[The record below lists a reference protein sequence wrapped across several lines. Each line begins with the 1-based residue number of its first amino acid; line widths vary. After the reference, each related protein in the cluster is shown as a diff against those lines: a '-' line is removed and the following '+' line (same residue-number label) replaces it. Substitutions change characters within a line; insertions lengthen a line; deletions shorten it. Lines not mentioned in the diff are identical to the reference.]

1 MSESDFD
8 MTLEEAKVAVA
19 KLVLRTG
26 IPGLKGHRRNL
37 FPPGLNRSIMQD
49 AKGGHWG
56 MQSFCWEQSWGVGC
70 DLRMGWKDGTKTYHG
85 KKRKVSLL
93 TCEVSWSST
102 GRNLRD
108 ARAAVVLYGQVTDLA
123 CLIESHMEGLLIES
137 ASAHY
142 DRQHKVDIKK
152 IKDGMT
158 PGDKITLKWVKGR
171 KLSDGGRAPGRY
183 DTDGIPYDLRPEI
196 INNVEAQTTC
206 ACNLKGGKIC
216 SAKAKVLVWST
227 RAVGFRVRCNR
238 HADKFGEYDG

>member
-70 DLRMGWKDGTKTYHG
+70 DLRMGWKDGEKTYQG

-108 ARAAVVLYGQVTDLA
+108 ARASIVLYGQVTDLA
-123 CLIESHMEGLLIES
+123 CLIESHIEGLLIES
-137 ASAHY
+137 AGAHY
-142 DRQHKVDIKK
+142 DRQHKVDVKRAKSEMK
-152 IKDGMT
+152 I
-158 PGDKITLKWVKGR
+158 GDLVPLKWVKGR
-171 KLSDGGRAPGRY
+171 KLKDGSLTPGRY
-183 DTDGIPYDLRPEI
+183 DTDGVMWDLRPEV
-196 INNVEAQTTC
+196 INNVEGQVCC
-206 ACNLKGGKIC
+206 AANLAGGKMC
-216 SAKAKVLVWST
+216 SAKAKTLAWVSP
-227 RAVGFRVRCNR
+227 AVGFVVRCNR
-238 HADKFGEYDG
+238 HKDNIGEYD